1 MSPLSVNII
10 GAGHVGRTLARL
22 CQQKHTISVMGVMNR
37 SLSSTQAA
45 IECIGSGA
53 AIAHLYALPEA
64 QCYWLGCG
72 DDQIESV
79 CHVLAKTIELQGK
92 TVIHFSGAKST
103 SVLAAAK
110 QQGAWVASVHP
121 IHSFAHPEASLTT
134 FAGSYCALQ
143 GDDQALQPIK
153 PILTAIGAH
162 FFVLQEQD
170 KALHHAN
177 GAFANNFV
185 IALAHAAMTCYANTN
200 VDPNVA
206 KTATIQLM
214 QQALDN
220 IAHADD
226 VMKALSGPLR
236 RGDTST
242 IGQHMQVLDM
252 PEKKVYQALA
262 QYLLAHIDH
271 NQSVRDT
278 LTDLLH

>member
-22 CQQKHTISVMGVMNR
+22 CQQAHAIAVMGVMNR
-37 SLSSTQAA
+37 SPSSTQAA
-45 IECIGSGA
+45 VECIGAGT
-53 AIAHLYALPEA
+53 AIDHLHALPEA
-64 QCYWLGCG
+64 DCYWLGCG

-79 CHVLAKTIELQGK
+79 CHALAQTIDLQGK
-92 TVIHFSGAKST
+92 IVIHFSGAKST
-103 SVLAAAK
+103 SVLTTAK

-121 IHSFAHPEASLTT
+121 IHSFAHPETSLKT

-143 GDDQALQPIK
+143 GDDEALQLIK

-170 KALHHAN
+170 KAIHHAN

-185 IALAHAAMTCYANTN
+185 IALAQAAMTCYANTD

-206 KTATIQLM
+206 KTVTLQLM

-220 IAHADD
+220 IAYSDD
-226 VMKALSGPLR
+226 VISALSGPLR

-242 IGQHMQVLDM
+242 ISQHVQALDM

-278 LTDLLH
+278 LADLLH

>member
-22 CQQKHTISVMGVMNR
+22 CQQAHAISVMGVMNR
-37 SLSSTQAA
+37 SPSSTQAA
-45 IECIGSGA
+45 VEF
-53 AIAHLYALPEA
+53 IATGTAVDHLHALPEA
-64 QCYWLGCG
+64 DCYWLGCG
-72 DDQIESV
+72 DDHIASTCQA
-79 CHVLAKTIELQGK
+79 LAQATDLQGK

-121 IHSFAHPEASLTT
+121 IHSFAHPETSLKT
-134 FAGSYCALQ
+134 FASSYCALQ
-143 GDDQALQPIK
+143 GDDEALQPIK

-185 IALAHAAMTCYANTN
+185 IALAQAAMTCYANTG
-200 VDPNVA
+200 VDPQVA
-206 KTATIQLM
+206 KTVTLQLM

-220 IAHADD
+220 IAYADD
-226 VMKALSGPLR
+226 VISALSGPLR

-242 IGQHMQVLDM
+242 ISQHVQALDVS
-252 PEKKVYQALA
+252 EKKVYQALA

-278 LTDLLH
+278 LADLLH